1 MMFLPSFLK
10 EFHQSWFRY
19 SKEPTFPYSGQYL
32 KLLIL
37 NVFLAFKG
45 DTPQSEHFHDLIM
58 RFHQAYVFW
67 RYHVAWSNMSQVMC
81 TVPTLGAGSEWCDT
95 SAGPKGQSTSFSLKS
110 FLYFLM
116 GIDCAST
123 RGIFR
128 KHSDG
133 MNLICSIFIHVCR
146 CCRSNPC
153 DITQSVHRRNL
164 HNSQVMVRSE
174 ARNGLRMMPQQHGA
188 RKTQHRFLRDF
199 CQFFESNHS
208 DQFKFR
214 NCSEC
219 MYVYIYV
226 YVLSVNCKCSFLFIY
241 VHKHTY
247 PIDIKHSV

>member
-1 MMFLPSFLK
+1 
-10 EFHQSWFRY
+10 
-19 SKEPTFPYSGQYL
+19 
-32 KLLIL
+32 
-37 NVFLAFKG
+37 
-45 DTPQSEHFHDLIM
+45 
-58 RFHQAYVFW
+58 
-67 RYHVAWSNMSQVMC
+67 
-81 TVPTLGAGSEWCDT
+81 
-95 SAGPKGQSTSFSLKS
+95 
-110 FLYFLM
+110 M

-146 CCRSNPC
+146 CCRSNPF

-164 HNSQVMVRSE
+164 HNSQVMVRSK

-219 MYVYIYV
+219 MYVCMYVYIYV

-241 VHKHTY
+241 VQKHTN
-247 PIDIKHSV
+247 PVDIKRKSQVISFQRSLVPGNGSHADRNYHERAQQGVISFSDFGKGLPSTIWSERKIYST